1 MSKLE
6 IACVICGLI
15 SILLSRLTKIQV
27 HDGNWVDAIMVVY
40 LIFRQLVSLA
50 LVILPLYFNF
60 WRG

>member
-6 IACVICGLI
+6 IACVICGLL
-15 SILLSRLTKIQV
+15 SILLSRLTKISV

-60 WRG
+60 WRN

>member
-15 SILLSRLTKIQV
+15 SILLSRLTKISV
-27 HDGNWVDAIMVVY
+27 HNGNWVDAIMVVY
-40 LIFRQLVSLA
+40 LIFRQMVSLA

-60 WRG
+60 WRN

>member
-6 IACVICGLI
+6 IACVICGLL
-15 SILLSRLTKIQV
+15 SILLSRLTKISV